1 MGAVILAGVWAGAIN
16 TLVGSGTLV
25 TFPVLLALGTPA
37 VTANVSNSIGLV
49 AGGVSGTICYLPEL
63 KGMGRRVGRC
73 RRGGQVVAGCLV
85 ADPAE
90 LEEQVLLAREVDV
103 DAGWRQPRAGGDVAR
118 GGGVES
124 LVGEGIRCG
133 LEEPHDGGVV
143 MRRERRGR
151 RRHVDSMPPGDE
163 TKQALSAMSHTTS
176 QER

>member
-1 MGAVILAGVWAGAIN
+1 MYDIAVGQVDIGNAATEILTTIGAISSEAWVVALVPWTVAPLLKNKPFASLLAVACMGAVNA
-16 TLVGSGTLV
+16 
-25 TFPVLLALGTPA
+25 
-37 VTANVSNSIGLV
+37 TATIAALV
-49 AGGVSGTICYLPEL
+49 AGPGLGRVITDGFFRSNYG
-63 KGMGRRVGRC
+63 KGLAGAV
-73 RRGGQVVAGCLV
+73 VVAAV
-85 ADPAE
+85 ALLLGIGAE
-90 LEEQVLLAREVDV
+90 EA
-103 DAGWRQPRAGGDVAR
+103 
-118 GGGVES
+118 ES